1 MPSRLR
7 ATIRH
12 RLQPAPPE
20 RSLPA
25 ISRWFTAP
33 VGRAMLVRE
42 QRDIDE
48 LLPNLF
54 GYHLCQLS
62 VSPHLDLTAASRISH
77 TFGLSPCAE
86 PGVAV
91 QARSDYR
98 RLPLAPESVDVIL
111 LHHALDFSQTPHQLL
126 AEASRALIPRGF
138 LVIVGFNPR
147 SLLGFWH
154 GCLRW
159 SLGSLQWRRQS
170 LSQRR
175 LRDWLALLDLELVEA
190 RQGFHLPVKR
200 ETTGPFERWLHRL
213 RSPGGGYYILLVR
226 KDVCAT
232 IPLKPQWRTPKLDAI
247 GGGRLSG
254 GSRAGNNHSE
264 KHFKKE
270 P

>member
-1 MPSRLR
+1 MLSRLR

-12 RLQPAPPE
+12 RLTPAAPA

-25 ISRWFTAP
+25 ISQWFASP
-33 VGRAMLVRE
+33 VGKALLARE

-62 VSPHLDLTAASRISH
+62 VSPHLDLTGASRISH

-86 PGVAV
+86 PGVAS
-91 QARSDYR
+91 QARADYR
-98 RLPLAPESVDVIL
+98 RLPLAPESVDVML
-111 LHHALDFSQTPHQLL
+111 MHHALDFSPTPHQLL

-147 SLLGFWH
+147 SLLGLWH

-159 SLGSLQWRRQS
+159 GLGSLQWRRQS

-175 LRDWLALLDLELVEA
+175 LRDWLALLELELVET
-190 RQGFHLPVKR
+190 RQGFFMPGKH
-200 ETTGPFERWLHRL
+200 EHTGPIEHWLRRL
-213 RSPGGGYYILLVR
+213 GSPAGGYYVLLVR
-226 KDVCAT
+226 KDVCAM
-232 IPLKPQWRTPKLDAI
+232 IPLKPQWQTPKLDAI
-247 GGGRLSG
+247 AGGRLSG
-254 GSRAGNNHSE
+254 GSRTGNNNSE
-264 KHFKKE
+264 KYFKKGL
-270 P
+270 